1 MRITGKH
8 YRTEEWVDFVMN
20 QAPQNQMA
28 DMHKHL
34 DAGCTKCSEMA
45 GLWNRVGQ
53 VAQRDSALEPPAS
66 AVRHVRQAFSL
77 LANSRRT
84 QVPTLTFDS
93 LWQPALAGI
102 RAAAAT
108 SRHVMYAAN
117 RLTIDMRL
125 EAEPRSER
133 INLAGQVSLASVQ
146 DQDYPAI
153 PVVVSGKTGHLAKT
167 TTNAFGEFQLSFV
180 PEQGLQISFAIDG
193 KEQILIPLD
202 SSVVRG
208 K

>member
-1 MRITGKH
+1 MKITGKH

-20 QAPQNQMA
+20 QAPQNQTAEMQ
-28 DMHKHL
+28 KHL
-34 DAGCTKCSEMA
+34 DAGCKKCSEMA
-45 GLWNRVGQ
+45 SLWNRVGQ
-53 VAQRDSALEPPAS
+53 IANREVALDPPAS
-66 AVRHVRQAFSL
+66 AVRHVRQAFSV
-77 LANSRRT
+77 LASSNRM

-93 LWQPALAGI
+93 LWSPALAGV

-117 RLTIDMRL
+117 RLSIDMRL

-133 INLAGQVSLASVQ
+133 INLAGQISLASVQ
-146 DQDYPAI
+146 EQDYPPI
-153 PVVVSGKTGHLAKT
+153 PVVVSGKSGHLATT
-167 TTNAFGEFQLSFV
+167 TTNGFGEFQLSFV
-180 PEQGLQISFAIDG
+180 PEQGLQISFAIAG
-193 KEQILIPLD
+193 KEEIVIPLD